1 MNYDYIL
8 FDLDGTITDSF
19 HGLKYSISY
28 MMDKLGYEM
37 PCDDE
42 FRKFIGPPI
51 LESFEH
57 VLHIR
62 KEDYDIAAHT
72 YRTHFGDEG
81 YKHFRVYPG
90 IRNVLRSLNKAGKK
104 VAVATSK
111 PIEPT
116 MKLLRFFGIADYFD
130 TINAPENDEI
140 INSKE
145 YAISKALKF
154 PHKKALM
161 IGDRHFDANGAKK
174 FGLDFMGAS
183 YGFGSERELVE
194 AGAKYIVH
202 SPHEIL
208 NVLNVDC
215 EKGKFISFEGMD
227 GSGKSTQLKILI
239 EKLEQYGFDFI
250 NTREPGGTE
259 ISEEIRGILL
269 SCDNNEMNDRT
280 EALLFA
286 ASRAQHVEEKI
297 KPNLNIGKHVIC
309 DRFVDSSIAYQGGGK
324 KLGVD
329 KVTAINEF
337 AIDGLYPYKTIFFD
351 MPVEKAIKRREA
363 TGNLDRL
370 ELEKIDFFK
379 RTSEVYNDIKKK
391 DSERYVCIN
400 ADDSIDNI
408 ATNLFKCVAGILEP
422 EIDWENCKYE

>member
-1 MNYDYIL
+1 
-8 FDLDGTITDSF
+8 
-19 HGLKYSISY
+19 
-28 MMDKLGYEM
+28 
-37 PCDDE
+37 
-42 FRKFIGPPI
+42 
-51 LESFEH
+51 
-57 VLHIR
+57 
-62 KEDYDIAAHT
+62 
-72 YRTHFGDEG
+72 
-81 YKHFRVYPG
+81 
-90 IRNVLRSLNKAGKK
+90 
-104 VAVATSK
+104 
-111 PIEPT
+111 
-116 MKLLRFFGIADYFD
+116 
-130 TINAPENDEI
+130 
-140 INSKE
+140 
-145 YAISKALKF
+145 
-154 PHKKALM
+154 
-161 IGDRHFDANGAKK
+161 
-174 FGLDFMGAS
+174 
-183 YGFGSERELVE
+183 
-194 AGAKYIVH
+194 
-202 SPHEIL
+202 
-208 NVLNVDC
+208 
-215 EKGKFISFEGMD
+215 MD

-250 NTREPGGTE
+250 HTREPGGTE
-259 ISEEIRGILL
+259 ISEEIRDILL

-329 KVTAINEF
+329 KVAAINEF

-408 ATNLFKCVAGILEP
+408 ATNLFKRVAGILEP